1 VNGRGDTFFLLR
13 ATLDDGA
20 LASLPAGITLT
31 PGMPADVLVIGAERS
46 ALDYLLSPIL
56 DSLRRAMR
64 EE

>member
-1 VNGRGDTFFLLR
+1 
-13 ATLDDGA
+13 
-20 LASLPAGITLT
+20 
-31 PGMPADVLVIGAERS
+31 MPADVLVIGAERS